1 MKPAALISIL
11 FALILLTGALSVAC
25 RRDLQDSAVMAT
37 RPAAV
42 NFLSDSD
49 LDGLP
54 DAIEL
59 RSSADRA
66 NFRRWF
72 TAIAEMQFYEMSDA
86 WNVEQ
91 RDCAG
96 LVRFAMREALRPHD
110 RLWLQRM
117 GKNYSPFAPDVRAW
131 QLERNPLGEKIFR
144 TDFGTFAE
152 ADLSAGK
159 FSEFADARTL
169 KTHNAIFISRDPRQA
184 RGGDLLFYQ
193 QPWVQKY
200 PYHVMIFL
208 GEAREASA
216 GASDWVVYHT
226 GSSQDDKGTVKKVQL
241 SVLQQHP
248 DKRWRPVENNQNFLG
263 FFRLKMLE

>member
-1 MKPAALISIL
+1 MKSAVFIL
-11 FALILLTGALSVAC
+11 MLSFSALLTAC
-25 RRDLQDSAVMAT
+25 SRASQAT
-37 RPAAV
+37 PISRPAATV
-42 NFLSDSD
+42 NFLSDD
-49 LDGLP
+49 DRDGLP

-59 RSSADRA
+59 RSAADRE
-66 NFRRWF
+66 NFRHWF

-96 LVRFAMREALRPHD
+96 LVRFALREALRPHD

-117 GKNYSPFAPDVRAW
+117 GKNYSPIAPDVKAW
-131 QLERNPLGEKIFR
+131 NLERNPLGEKLFR
-144 TDFGTFAE
+144 TDFGAYAE
-152 ADLSAGK
+152 SDLSAGK

-169 KTHNAIFISRDPRQA
+169 KTHNAIFIGRDRRQA
-184 RGGDLLFYQ
+184 KSSDLLFYH

-208 GEAREASA
+208 GEAREAA
-216 GASDWVVYHT
+216 ENASDWVVYHT
-226 GSSQDDKGTVKKVQL
+226 GTSQDDKGMVRKVRL
-241 SVLQQHP
+241 SVLDGHP
-248 DKRWRPVENNQNFLG
+248 DKRWRPLENNPNFLG